1 MKKITVTV
9 IIMALLFT
17 FSACAGFTVEP
28 AAATSGTEE
37 TEGGDDTGDMSW
49 ELSDDGVLE
58 ISGSGT
64 VSAVPVDKTAVKK
77 IVIGDGFDKID
88 AGAFAGMSEAVKVS
102 IPDSVKEIG
111 EEAFKDCKKIESL
124 EIPDSVKSIADSAFD
139 GWEDTQKIIAEWY
152 EGNVEH
158 WKEWFDFDGEFGE
171 YYEKIKNGE
180 AIHEEVEAH
189 LSAWW
194 AQWKDSDFWKNLP
207 SEEDVSQKADSFF
220 EYWSEFGSYMASED
234 DDAEPKSG
242 WWEQIKGLTDYIVDK
257 SKDAAVEIPQGI
269 SDIIEAHKDEIDAAI
284 KFIREG
290 TAGASE
296 KMQNGSEWFKNLWDS
311 FFGD

>member
-1 MKKITVTV
+1 M
-9 IIMALLFT
+9 
-17 FSACAGFTVEP
+17 
-28 AAATSGTEE
+28 
-37 TEGGDDTGDMSW
+37 
-49 ELSDDGVLE
+49 
-58 ISGSGT
+58 
-64 VSAVPVDKTAVKK
+64 
-77 IVIGDGFDKID
+77 
-88 AGAFAGMSEAVKVS
+88 EAR
-102 IPDSVKEIG
+102 
-111 EEAFKDCKKIESL
+111 
-124 EIPDSVKSIADSAFD
+124 
-139 GWEDTQKIIAEWY
+139 
-152 EGNVEH
+152 
-158 WKEWFDFDGEFGE
+158 
-171 YYEKIKNGE
+171 
-180 AIHEEVEAH
+180 